1 MYCRSTLS
9 NIGQEK
15 LQTGE
20 TWLPP
25 TMKLISHSSK
35 GSRFLK
41 VLLASYLCFL
51 LCALFCLGFVET
63 ENQGN
68 IFCGNKAHNLVLSFA
83 SDIKEDQE
91 IQFAICFC
99 YFLCKNQVTFTL
111 RNFCLLC
118 FVIISFKFY
127 FIWI

>member
-99 YFLCKNQVTFTL
+99 YFLCKKPG
-111 RNFCLLC
+111 NFYLE
-118 FVIISFKFY
+118 KFLSSLFCHY
-127 FIWI
+127 KF